1 MVLFLTGGIQIFEV
15 WTLEKNLHR
24 MHSRHEEVAPMVE
37 RLNAGEYCVEVPL
50 SSELL
55 PFPLDPTR
63 QVGFQAELPTP
74 IFPPP
79 LLSLDGGSMLG
90 EAPHGGCD
98 L

>member
-1 MVLFLTGGIQIFEV
+1 
-15 WTLEKNLHR
+15 
-24 MHSRHEEVAPMVE
+24 MVE

-50 SSELL
+50 SSEFP

-63 QVGFQAELPTP
+63 KTKVPTP

-79 LLSLDGGSMLG
+79 LLSVNSGSMLG
-90 EAPHGGCD
+90 EASHGGYA